1 MKKFLVVALSV
12 VLLSGCG
19 KTETLTCRTDNT
31 VGTLT
36 SRTTYTIE
44 HMNNKVRT
52 IKVTYDY
59 SDNHTNGV
67 GTGTDEATEGDD
79 TSNRGNDAGTGT
91 NGTTNNNENNNHVDG
106 VGTGTDGTTED
117 DDTEGED
124 NDIIGGTVGEALDD
138 VVTGVA
144 NTAMDITGVKNMHNT
159 RYNNYNNIEG
169 FTRSIDTD
177 NDNNYKITYTYDLSK
192 LSDNDMTTLGISRNL
207 DTLRSTYTNRGLTC
221 R

>member
-1 MKKFLVVALSV
+1 MKKFLVVALSL

-19 KTETLTCRTDNT
+19 KTETLTCRADNT

-36 SRTTYTIE
+36 SRTTYTVE

-59 SDNHTNGV
+59 SDNNVNGT
-67 GTGTDEATEGDD
+67 GTGTD
-79 TSNRGNDAGTGT
+79 
-91 NGTTNNNENNNHVDG
+91 GTTDNNDTNNHVDG

-117 DDTEGED
+117 NDTEGED

-138 VVTGVA
+138 VVTGVG
-144 NTAMDITGVKNMHNT
+144 NTIMDITGVRDMHNT
-159 RYNNYNNIEG
+159 RYNNYNTIEG

-192 LSDNDMTTLGISRNL
+192 LSDNDITTFGISSNL

>member
-1 MKKFLVVALSV
+1 MKKFLLVALSLAV
-12 VLLSGCG
+12 LSGCGG
-19 KTETLTCRTDNT
+19 KTETLTCSNDNT

-36 SRTTYTIE
+36 SKTTYTVE
-44 HMNNKVRT
+44 HMNNKVST

-59 SDNHTNGV
+59 SDNHI
-67 GTGTDEATEGDD
+67 
-79 TSNRGNDAGTGT
+79 
-91 NGTTNNNENNNHVDG
+91 DG

-117 DDTEGED
+117 DDSENED
-124 NDIIGGTVGEALDD
+124 NEIIGGTVGEVLDD

-144 NTAMDITGVKNMHNT
+144 GTVMDMAGVKDMHNA
-159 RYNNYNNIEG
+159 RYNNYNTIEG

-177 NDNNYKITYTYDLSK
+177 NDTNYKITYTYDLSK
-192 LSDNDMTTLGISRNL
+192 LSDNDITTFGISKEL